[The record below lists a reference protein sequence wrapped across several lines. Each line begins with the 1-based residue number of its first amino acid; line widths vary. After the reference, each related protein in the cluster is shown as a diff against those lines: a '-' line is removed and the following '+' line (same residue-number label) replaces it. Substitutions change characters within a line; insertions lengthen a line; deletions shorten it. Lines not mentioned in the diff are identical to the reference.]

1 MNAIILTA
9 FIIILFAFVISGL
22 PLIAALA
29 VGYIL
34 FAINAALKGFSL
46 KNIADMSLDGIKTV
60 KNILIT
66 FMLIGIMTALW
77 RACGTIPVIVSLA
90 SMIISPEI
98 FVMLT
103 FLLCCAIS
111 FLTGTAF
118 GTSATMGVICMTMA
132 KSLGID
138 PIIMGGAILGGS
150 YFGDRCSPVSTSALL
165 VSELTKTD
173 IYRNIKQMLK
183 TAVVPFVISCII
195 YLVFGF
201 LNPPASMEM
210 LDVSAMFSSEFS
222 LSLIAVLPAV
232 LILILAFFKVNV
244 KINMLASSVFATIIA
259 VFIQNLP
266 ISDILTFSVV
276 GFTAKNEALAPMING
291 GGIVSMLNAAA
302 IVCISSSYSGIFKET
317 GLLEPVRKL
326 IDRGRSRLSAF
337 ALTLASSLLCA
348 SVACNQTLTIML
360 TNELCSHTEENKN
373 KFAIYLENS
382 AVVVAPLIP
391 WSIASGVSLSSVG
404 APSASIVFALFLY
417 LLPIYSLFIFRN
429 KHK

>member
-210 LDVSAMFSSEFS
+210 LDVSAMFSSEF
-222 LSLIAVLPAV
+222 
-232 LILILAFFKVNV
+232 
-244 KINMLASSVFATIIA
+244 
-259 VFIQNLP
+259 
-266 ISDILTFSVV
+266 
-276 GFTAKNEALAPMING
+276 
-291 GGIVSMLNAAA
+291 
-302 IVCISSSYSGIFKET
+302 
-317 GLLEPVRKL
+317 R
-326 IDRGRSRLSAF
+326 
-337 ALTLASSLLCA
+337 
-348 SVACNQTLTIML
+348 
-360 TNELCSHTEENKN
+360 
-373 KFAIYLENS
+373 
-382 AVVVAPLIP
+382 
-391 WSIASGVSLSSVG
+391 
-404 APSASIVFALFLY
+404 
-417 LLPIYSLFIFRN
+417 
-429 KHK
+429 